1 MEIQVKIA
9 KILDSQSFVSKK
21 DGLTYTKHYFVG
33 TTSGQYPRQIAFS
46 VMGDD
51 KFREMNIVVGNE
63 YTVYFDVNSREW
75 NGKWFTDITCWR
87 CVPVGANVTQQTQ
100 DIGSHPSLGKQ
111 VTTVSSSIG
120 SSDVDEKLPF

>member
-21 DGLTYTKHYFVG
+21 DGLTYTKHHFLG
-33 TTSGQYPRQIAFS
+33 TTGGQYPKQIAFS

-51 KFREMNIVVGNE
+51 KFKEMNIVVGNE

-75 NGKWFTDITCWR
+75 NGKWFTDISCWR
-87 CVPVGANVTQQTQ
+87 CVPVGVEMSQQTPNIAPQ
-100 DIGSHPSLGKQ
+100 
-111 VTTVSSSIG
+111 TTDNVVNTPVSESNDLSN
-120 SSDVDEKLPF
+120 SWYNNL